1 MEVRVFSFRRETDRP
16 TTHIAT
22 TTMIATTTTTT
33 ATTTRPTTRTRAR
46 TTRAATRARDAR
58 RDETTTTVGRV
69 ATAVAMATATATA
82 TPTMAMAMEGSGQEI
97 SPFAG
102 AVDVAALAVLAYL
115 AKLGN
120 EKAARE
126 SSAKTKT
133 SRTTRRK

>member
-1 MEVRVFSFRRETDRP
+1 
-16 TTHIAT
+16 
-22 TTMIATTTTTT
+22 
-33 ATTTRPTTRTRAR
+33 
-46 TTRAATRARDAR
+46 
-58 RDETTTTVGRV
+58 
-69 ATAVAMATATATA
+69 MATATATA

-133 SRTTRRK
+133 KTSRTTRRK

>member
-1 MEVRVFSFRRETDRP
+1 MTRTK
-16 TTHIAT
+16 
-22 TTMIATTTTTT
+22 
-33 ATTTRPTTRTRAR
+33 TRPTTR
-46 TTRAATRARDAR
+46 RAATRARDAR
-58 RDETTTTVGRV
+58 RDGTTTTTTTTTGRV
-69 ATAVAMATATATA
+69 ATALAAAML
-82 TPTMAMAMEGSGQEI
+82 TPAMAMAMDEGSAGEI